1 MENGDLGKLY
11 QAGETIVRQ
20 GEPGQCMYVIQS
32 GQVVVAQEK
41 AQSEVPLAVL
51 NKGDFFGEMAL
62 FEREARSATVRA
74 LTDSRVLTVDRKTFL
89 RRIQE
94 DPSMAFRIVE
104 GMSRRIREL
113 DQEIARIKSTFEVRD
128 FNPASKRP

>member
-32 GQVVVAQEK
+32 GQVVVVQEK

-94 DPSMAFRIVE
+94 DPSIAFRIVE

>member
-11 QAGETIVRQ
+11 QSGETIVRQ

-32 GQVVVAQEK
+32 GQVVVVQEK